1 MARGLSCETP
11 EGEERVVRPLIDLIV
26 EWDRTKSIETA
37 NEICERMYKRMVWSE
52 DDEAEQ

>member
-11 EGEERVVRPLIDLIV
+11 EGEERAARPLIDLIV